1 MLVNFYLFM
10 SLFQQ
15 QGSLCA
21 QHCLNALLQGSYFTA
36 VDLATIGHRMDDEE
50 RSRMA
55 EAGISSEEYNQ
66 FLQVTLLLHVV
77 FIRFT
82 DFKNKLATFLKCR

>member
-1 MLVNFYLFM
+1 
-10 SLFQQ
+10 
-15 QGSLCA
+15 
-21 QHCLNALLQGSYFTA
+21 
-36 VDLATIGHRMDDEE
+36 MDDEE

-82 DFKNKLATFLKCR
+82 DF